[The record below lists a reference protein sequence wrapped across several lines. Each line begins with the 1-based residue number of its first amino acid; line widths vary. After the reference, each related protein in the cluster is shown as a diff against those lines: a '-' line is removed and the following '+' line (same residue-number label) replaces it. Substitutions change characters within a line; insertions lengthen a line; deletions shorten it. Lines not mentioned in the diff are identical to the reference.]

1 MYAEYAAA
9 APVRPT
15 SEVCIK
21 SGKGKECTCT
31 ADHGVNRAME
41 PGDCAQHCTCFFHV
55 MLCLRPLQ
63 RANQCAQSPM

>member
-1 MYAEYAAA
+1 MYAERFAA

-21 SGKGKECTCT
+21 SGKGKECACT

-41 PGDCAQHCTCFFHV
+41 PGDYVQRRTWFF
-55 MLCLRPLQ
+55 M
-63 RANQCAQSPM
+63 